1 MNLPLSRSIKLVM
14 PALLAGLCLTGVAA
28 GGAEP
33 NAPAP
38 AAKWLEAFG
47 SHESLTDG
55 FGGVTRPLEDLGFH
69 WCLAA
74 TQVYQLNLHG
84 GQAVHRRAG
93 RYAGSYDLDLEFD
106 LEKIAGLRGGVFFMG
121 VEGSW
126 SDGLD
131 ASSIGSFFG
140 VNDDAGG
147 DEAVMLS
154 EAWYEQRWLDG
165 RVLLRVGKV
174 DLTGTVL
181 CHNCPVA
188 FDGSMYAND
197 ETAQFLNGAL
207 VNNPTIPF
215 PDNGLGAMLYT
226 EPLDGFYMSAGA
238 ADAQGDARET
248 GFRTAFHGPDHFFG
262 IFEMGVAGRLCGM
275 DGAYRVGFWY
285 DPRPKERLTGGT
297 KRDDMGLYL
306 SCDQM
311 VFKEVADDPEDTQGL
326 GLFARWGYAHSD
338 VAEITH
344 FWSAGGQYQGML
356 PGRDDD
362 VLGVG
367 VAQGRLSGHAR
378 SAGRDAHETAVEV
391 YYNAKV
397 CGWLN
402 ITGDV
407 QYVLNPGAD
416 RAVGDAVVIG
426 IRAQMN
432 F

>member
-1 MNLPLSRSIKLVM
+1 MSFSLSRPTQRII
-14 PALLAGLCLTGVAA
+14 PALLAGLCLIGVAA
-28 GGAEP
+28 GGEDA
-33 NAPAP
+33 NDTG
-38 AAKWLEAFG
+38 WLEALG
-47 SHESLTDG
+47 ARESLTDG
-55 FGGVTRPLEDLGFH
+55 LGGVGRSLEDLGFH

-74 TQVYQLNLHG
+74 TQVYQTNLHG
-84 GQAVHRRAG
+84 GQATHRRAG

-106 LEKIAGLRGGVFFMG
+106 LDKIAGLRGGVFFMG

-147 DEAVMLS
+147 DAAIMIS
-154 EAWYEQRWLDG
+154 EAWYEQNWLDG
-165 RVLLRVGKV
+165 RVLFRVGKV

-215 PDNGLGAMLYT
+215 PDNGLGAMLYI
-226 EPLDGFYMSAGA
+226 EPLKGFYVSAGV

-248 GFRTAFHGPDHFFG
+248 GFRTAFHGPDNFFG
-262 IFEMGVAGRLCGM
+262 IFETGVVPRLCGM

-285 DPRPKERLTGGT
+285 DPQPKDRLTSGT

-311 VFKEVADDPEDTQGL
+311 VLKEVADDADDTQGL

-344 FWSAGGQYQGML
+344 FWSVGGQYQGMI

-362 VLGVG
+362 VLGAG
-367 VAQGRLSGHAR
+367 VAQGRISKYAR
-378 SAGRDAHETAVEV
+378 SAGRDAQETVLEI

-407 QYVLNPGAD
+407 QYVANPGAD
-416 RAVGDAVVIG
+416 KRVGDAVVVG

>member
-1 MNLPLSRSIKLVM
+1 MDFTRTLSMRTM
-14 PALLAGLCLTGVAA
+14 PPALLTCLCLAGAAA
-28 GGAEP
+28 GGQEP

-38 AAKWLEAFG
+38 AANWLEALG
-47 SHESLTDG
+47 TRESLTDG
-55 FGGVTRPLEDLGFH
+55 FGGAAKTLEDQGIH

-74 TQVYQLNLHG
+74 TQIYQVNLHG
-84 GQAVHRRAG
+84 GQATHRRAG

-106 LEKIAGLRGGVFFMG
+106 LEKIAALRGGKFFMSI
-121 VEGSW
+121 EGSW

-131 ASSIGSFFG
+131 TSSVGSFFG

-154 EAWYEQRWLDG
+154 EAWYEQSWLDG

-188 FDGSMYAND
+188 FDGSMYANN

-215 PDNGLGAMLYT
+215 PDNGLGMMLHT
-226 EPLDGFYMSAGA
+226 EPLEGFYMSAGV

-248 GFRTAFHGPDHFFG
+248 GFRTTFHGPDNFFG
-262 IFEMGVAGRLCGM
+262 IFETGVTPRLGGM
-275 DGAYRVGFWY
+275 DGAYRVGCWY
-285 DPRPKERLTGGT
+285 DPQPKDRLTHGV
-297 KRDDMGLYL
+297 KRDDMGMYL
-306 SCDQM
+306 SFDQM
-311 VFKEVADDPEDTQGL
+311 VFKEVKDDPNDSQGL
-326 GLFARWGYAHSD
+326 GFFARWGYAHSD

-344 FWSAGGQYQGML
+344 FWSAGGQYRGLL

-367 VAQGRLSGHAR
+367 VAQGVLSDYVPP
-378 SAGRDAHETAVEV
+378 AGRETNETAIEA
-391 YYNAKV
+391 YYNARV
-397 CGWLN
+397 CPWLN

-407 QYVLNPGAD
+407 QYIIHPGAD
-416 RAVGDAVVIG
+416 SSVDNAVVIG
-426 IRAQMN
+426 IRVQMN